1 MDEDTTSF
9 TEWHYNALSLVG
21 RAVCLNSKGFLG
33 AVGQVYAFNEAN
45 QTFIIDTIM
54 LLTPCNSDL
63 LTVSH
68 EDLLIMLLPEGYT
81 VVEWPVPSPRS
92 HTGFLPRI
100 KDDEEFE
107 ARVLAAFPQPLA
119 RPASSSIPIASLS
132 DGHDA
137 LVLPLGLAGQSHSGA
152 ALGRVATLLEWKKE
166 ATQFIY
172 RSGVLDFAEKNNLK
186 ALESNNLNF

>member
-9 TEWHYNALSLVG
+9 KEWHYNALSLVG

-68 EDLLIMLLPEGYT
+68 EDLLIMLLSEGYT
-81 VVEWPVPSPRS
+81 VVE
-92 HTGFLPRI
+92 
-100 KDDEEFE
+100 
-107 ARVLAAFPQPLA
+107 
-119 RPASSSIPIASLS
+119 
-132 DGHDA
+132 
-137 LVLPLGLAGQSHSGA
+137 
-152 ALGRVATLLEWKKE
+152 
-166 ATQFIY
+166 
-172 RSGVLDFAEKNNLK
+172 
-186 ALESNNLNF
+186 